1 MVVLTEL
8 EHDALLEIFNIGVG
22 QAAAAMSGIVG
33 EEVTM
38 SVPSISFLS
47 RSEAAQVLD
56 DAHRG
61 NGANNGNGNG
71 NDHGTGTG
79 NAAHSG
85 THNGRH
91 QRGSDGGHG
100 GRICGVSQH
109 YEGAFSTEA
118 LLMFPE
124 DKSLEIVRLMVG
136 EAIPLAELSA
146 MEQEAMSEIGNII
159 LNSCVG
165 TLANIFQHEL
175 HGSLPVYHLGSS
187 DEILDATGTRA
198 DTVVMM
204 LHIDFI
210 LEKHQI
216 HGYVAFILDIT
227 ALTDLRG
234 QIDGYLQRAI
244 GPH

>member
-1 MVVLTEL
+1 MIALSEL

-47 RSEAAQVLD
+47 RSEAAQLLEE
-56 DAHRG
+56 AHRR
-61 NGANNGNGNG
+61 NRS
-71 NDHGTGTG
+71 GTGS
-79 NAAHSG
+79 AA
-85 THNGRH
+85 
-91 QRGSDGGHG
+91 DGE
-100 GRICGVSQH
+100 RICGVSQH
-109 YEGAFSTEA
+109 YDGAFSTEA

-124 DKSLEIVRLMVG
+124 DKSLELVRLMVG
-136 EAIPLAELSA
+136 EAVPLAELSG
-146 MEQEAMSEIGNII
+146 MEQEALSEIGNII

-165 TLANIFQHEL
+165 TLANIFQQEL
-175 HGSLPVYHLGSS
+175 HGSLPVYHVGTS

-216 HGYVAFILDIT
+216 HGYVAFILDVT
-227 ALTDLRG
+227 ALTDLKEQVDR
-234 QIDGYLQRAI
+234 YLQRAM
-244 GPH
+244 GLQ